1 MSHISVCCENK
12 LFNIRLPVSVFIW
25 LELDKLSRKKCIV
38 FNKVLHQKIGT
49 FNIQFFPMSTTVN
62 RKPVRFTSDSK
73 RVIARF
79 FYPGPETRVLS
90 IIQKVRDM
98 PDEAAKLT
106 LNQSLRDFSSR
117 HRNIS
122 RIYQKHFNRMRDML
136 NGKAVDINDLPEYKK
151 LLIGAYFTSEY
162 SIESAAFF
170 NPSMVE
176 DPDQSGLQ
184 AGQKRVIIS
193 FRATGEGHISS
204 IVFRGGVLDAN
215 NNLEIKPTGR
225 LIDEAEVIKNYIYTK
240 EIFCQK
246 LIEMHADQPIVN
258 NVMDKLGNEFDYN
271 ELNNAIDRT
280 RREVD
285 PDDLQK
291 KILQTISWLGASH
304 YEITFSLDTGISDRV
319 IFPIAAAE
327 SNGIEDARFMK
338 FTDDDGRER
347 YYATYTAYN
356 GFTIMPKLIETKDF
370 YQFKVMPILGENAQN
385 KGMAL
390 FPRKINGKY
399 VMLSRIDG
407 INNYIMFSE
416 DINLWGDAIRIQEP
430 KFPWEF
436 IQVGNCGSP
445 IETKHGWLVITHG
458 VGTMRKY
465 CIGAML
471 LDLNDPAKVIGELT
485 EPLLIPND
493 EEREGYVPNVVYSC
507 GAIINN
513 NELVLP
519 YAMSDTA
526 STYATIQLDE
536 LLQQLIPSDYNKKI
550 SDGEVRAHIL
560 VVEDEVMSQKMI
572 AHILKSENYDVE
584 IAPDGVVALME
595 IGRKKFDLILSDIA
609 MPNLDGYQ
617 LLDFIRKLDI
627 SIPVVFLSGY
637 TSESEKVKGLS
648 LGALDYISKP
658 IDSKQLLETIRHILN
673 K

>member
-1 MSHISVCCENK
+1 
-12 LFNIRLPVSVFIW
+12 
-25 LELDKLSRKKCIV
+25 
-38 FNKVLHQKIGT
+38 
-49 FNIQFFPMSTTVN
+49 MSTTIV
-62 RKPVRFTSDSK
+62 RKPILFASDSK

-79 FYPGPETRVLS
+79 FYPGPESRVLS
-90 IIQKVRDM
+90 IIGMVNDM

-122 RIYQKHFNRMRDML
+122 RIFQKHFIRMRDMI
-136 NGKAVDINDLPEYKK
+136 NGRGGDVESLPDYKK

-170 NPSMVE
+170 NPSIVE

-184 AGQKRVIIS
+184 FGEKRVIIS

-204 IVFRGGVLDAN
+204 IVFRGGILDEN
-215 NNLEIKPTGR
+215 NNLEINPTGR
-225 LIDEAEVIKNYIYTK
+225 LIDEAEAVKNYIYSK

-246 LIEMHADQPIVN
+246 LSEMHADQPIVN
-258 NVMDKLGNEFDYN
+258 AVMDKLAAEFDYN
-271 ELNNAIDRT
+271 ELNNAIQET
-280 RREVD
+280 RREVN

-327 SNGIEDARFMK
+327 SNGIEDARFVK

-356 GFTIMPKLIETKDF
+356 GYTIMPKLIETKDF
-370 YQFKVMPILGENAQN
+370 YQFRVMPLLGENAQN
-385 KGMAL
+385 KGMAI

-399 VMLSRIDG
+399 VMLGRIDG
-407 INNYIMFSE
+407 VNNYIMFSD
-416 DINLWGDAIRIQEP
+416 DINLWGDAIKIQGP

-445 IETKHGWLVITHG
+445 IETKYGWLVITHG

-471 LDLNDPAKVIGELT
+471 LDLADPTKVIGELC
-485 EPLLIPND
+485 EPLIMPND

-519 YAMSDTA
+519 YAMSDTS
-526 STYATIQLDE
+526 STYATINLDE
-536 LLQQLIPSDYNKKI
+536 LLQQLVPSDYTRKHGVK
-550 SDGEVRAHIL
+550 SKAHIL
-560 VVEDEVMSQKMI
+560 VVEDEVMSQKII
-572 AHILKSENYDVE
+572 AQILKSENYEVE

-595 IGRKKFDLILSDIA
+595 IGRKNFDLILSDIA
-609 MPNLDGYQ
+609 MPNFDGYQ
-617 LLDFIRKLDI
+617 LLDFIKQHKI
-627 SIPVVFLSGY
+627 TIPVVFLSGY
-637 TSESEKVKGLS
+637 TSEEEKRKGLK
-648 LGALDYISKP
+648 LGAVDYINKP
-658 IDSKQLLETIRHILN
+658 IDADQLLEKVSSIL
-673 K
+673 KSKKVF

>member
-1 MSHISVCCENK
+1 MSIT
-12 LFNIRLPVSVFIW
+12 I
-25 LELDKLSRKKCIV
+25 
-38 FNKVLHQKIGT
+38 
-49 FNIQFFPMSTTVN
+49 N
-62 RKPVRFTSDSK
+62 RKPVRFLSDSK
-73 RVIARF
+73 RVIARL
-79 FYPGPETRVLS
+79 FYPGPESRVLS
-90 IIQKVRDM
+90 IIGKVRDM
-98 PDEAAKLT
+98 PDEAAMLT

-122 RIYQKHFNRMRDML
+122 KIFKKHFKTITEML
-136 NGKAVDINDLPEYKK
+136 NGRGGDLHQLPEYKR
-151 LLIGAYFTSEY
+151 LLIGAYFSSEY

-184 AGQKRVIIS
+184 SGQKRVIIS

-204 IVFRGGVLDAN
+204 IVFRGGILDAD
-215 NNLEIKPTGR
+215 NNLEIMPTGR
-225 LIDEAEVIKNYIYTK
+225 LIEEAEVIKNNIYIK

-246 LIEMHADQPIVN
+246 LSEMHADEPIVES
-258 NVMDKLGNEFDYN
+258 VMQKLKHEFDYN
-271 ELNNAIDRT
+271 ELNSAIEQT
-280 RREVD
+280 KREVI
-285 PDDLQK
+285 PDELQK

-327 SNGIEDARFMK
+327 SNGIEDARFVK

-399 VMLSRIDG
+399 AMLSRIDG
-407 INNYIMFSE
+407 VNNFIMFSD
-416 DINLWGDAIRIQEP
+416 DINLWGDAVRLQEP

-445 IETKHGWLVITHG
+445 IETQYGWLVITHG

-471 LDLNDPAKVIGELT
+471 LDLFDPSKVIGALS
-485 EPLLIPND
+485 EPLIVPND
-493 EEREGYVPNVVYSC
+493 DEREGYVPNVVYSC
-507 GAIINN
+507 GSILNN

-519 YAMSDTA
+519 YAMSDTS
-526 STYATIQLDE
+526 STYATVKLDE
-536 LLQQLIPSDYNKKI
+536 LLQQLIPSDYNTGSAGSK
-550 SDGEVRAHIL
+550 SRAHIL
-560 VVEDEVMSQKMI
+560 VVEDEVMNQLIVSQ
-572 AHILKSENYDVE
+572 ILKSENYEVE
-584 IAPDGVVALME
+584 VAPDGVVALME
-595 IGRKKFDLILSDIA
+595 IGRKHFDIIVSDIA

-617 LLDFIRKLDI
+617 LLDFIKKHKI
-627 SIPVVFLSGY
+627 TIPVIFLSGY
-637 TSESEKVKGLS
+637 TSESEKAKGLS
-648 LGALDYISKP
+648 MGAVDYISKP
-658 IDSKQLLETIRHILN
+658 VDSKQLLATVSQILN
-673 K
+673 R